1 MDNSKYI
8 ALDVGGTSIKSGIV
22 CKNEVEGEIKQTFI
36 NSKGSKEE
44 ILCTFKE
51 IFDFH
56 FAQLEGQLPPCVAI
70 AFPGPFDYE
79 NGICKILGVQK
90 YEAIYDVN
98 LRIEF
103 SKFLPKNDIPIFFC
117 NDAEA
122 AITGESQLGCGK
134 GVSKALGIT
143 LGTGLGGAFMV
154 DGIPR
159 REGKG
164 VTSDGEIYY
173 FKFQG
178 EIGDDVFSIRGLSK
192 RFAEA
197 KIQVEGIKEASE
209 AARAGDQNLR
219 QIFQQF
225 GTDLGVFLLQITS
238 EFEAEAVLALGGIS
252 NASDLFKTEVE
263 AQIDIPFIKGILG
276 QKAPLFGA
284 VALAKIT
291 HF

>member
-1 MDNSKYI
+1 MDHSKYI
-8 ALDVGGTSIKSGIV
+8 ALDVGGTSIKSGILFE
-22 CKNEVEGEIKQTFI
+22 NGVEGEIKQTFI

-44 ILCTFKE
+44 ILSVFKA

-56 FAQLEGQLPPCVAI
+56 FAQLKGQLPCCLAI

-98 LRIEF
+98 LRKEF
-103 SKFLPKNDIPIFFC
+103 SNFLPQNDIPIFFC

-122 AITGESQLGCGK
+122 AITGESQLGGGK
-134 GVSKALGIT
+134 GITKALGIT
-143 LGTGLGGAFMV
+143 LGTGLGGAFMI

-173 FKFQG
+173 FKFKE

-197 KIQVEGIKEASE
+197 NIQIKGIKEASE
-209 AARAGDQNLR
+209 AARAGNQKLKEV
-219 QIFQQF
+219 FQQF

-238 EFEAEAVLALGGIS
+238 EFEAEAVLALGGIA
-252 NASDLFKTEVE
+252 NAADLFTTEVE
-263 AQIDIPFIKGILG
+263 AQINIPFIEGVLG

-291 HF
+291 YF